1 MRLKVFS
8 IIDETLELL
17 QENQQLYEDC
27 LRDVRRTLRTLLGER
42 NEMVMDIRGRIKTK
56 ESLRE
61 SFGHPGTPQR
71 SDRRQHRMPIHP

>member
-42 NEMVMDIRGRIKTK
+42 NEMLMDIRGRI
-56 ESLRE
+56 
-61 SFGHPGTPQR
+61 
-71 SDRRQHRMPIHP
+71 

>member
-61 SFGHPGTPQR
+61 ITGTDFYPA
-71 SDRRQHRMPIHP
+71 